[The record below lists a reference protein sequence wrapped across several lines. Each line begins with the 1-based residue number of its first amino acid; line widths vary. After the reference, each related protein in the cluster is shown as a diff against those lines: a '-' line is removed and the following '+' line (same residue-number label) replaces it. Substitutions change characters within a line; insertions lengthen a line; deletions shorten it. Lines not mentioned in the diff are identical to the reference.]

1 MLQKTNLLKKHYPY
15 GVYKFNHLVVLS
27 RGLLKEIIG
36 KAIIGGSS
44 IVSGKV
50 RLGIILAMLAM
61 VLAVSVPAMAQD
73 VNECDFD
80 ENGFVSDEEA
90 DECVD
95 EDVDECDFDED
106 DFVSDEEAD
115 ECADALEDS
124 LEDSLGLGADVD
136 AVCVDDDDGDGLL
149 DEDGDNDGEDDDED
163 GEVDEDDDCDP
174 DDVAYIVTL

>member
-15 GVYKFNHLVVLS
+15 GVYNFNPLIVLS

-73 VNECDFD
+73 VDECDFD

-90 DECVD
+90 DECV
-95 EDVDECDFDED
+95 
-106 DFVSDEEAD
+106 
-115 ECADALEDS
+115 DALEDS

-149 DEDGDNDGEDDDED
+149 DEDGDDDGEDDDED
-163 GEVDEDDDCDP
+163 GEVDEDDNCDP